1 MYKETVT
8 KQNMRERRR
17 GVSYQKRVH
26 DINAIYDRYAK
37 TGLSNREIWRRYI
50 WPVYM
55 ISERTLYSM
64 LKAPTRK
71 LPVRLP
77 ELTLFD

>member
-1 MYKETVT
+1 
-8 KQNMRERRR
+8 MRERRR

-50 WPVYM
+50 WPTYM
-55 ISERTLYSM
+55 ISERTLYNL
-64 LKAPTRK
+64 LKAPEQHRMTC
-71 LPVRLP
+71 VM
-77 ELTLFD
+77 ELSLFE

>member
-1 MYKETVT
+1 
-8 KQNMRERRR
+8 MRERRR

-26 DINAIYDRYAK
+26 DINEIYDRYAK

-50 WPVYM
+50 WPTYM
-55 ISERTLYSM
+55 ISERTLYNL
-64 LKAPTRK
+64 LKAPERD
-71 LPVRLP
+71 LGAGVL

>member
-1 MYKETVT
+1 
-8 KQNMRERRR
+8 MRERRR

-26 DINAIYDRYAK
+26 DINQIYDRYVQ

-50 WPVYM
+50 WPTYM
-55 ISERTLYSM
+55 ISERTLYNL
-64 LKAPTRK
+64 LKAPASRSMESAM
-71 LPVRLP
+71 